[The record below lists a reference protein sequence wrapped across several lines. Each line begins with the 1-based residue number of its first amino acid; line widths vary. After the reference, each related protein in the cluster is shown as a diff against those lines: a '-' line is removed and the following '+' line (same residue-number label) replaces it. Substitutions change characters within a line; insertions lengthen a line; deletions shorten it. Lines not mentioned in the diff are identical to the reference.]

1 MSSNIASPT
10 HGVMRNGWVFQPKTC
25 VHDTFSY
32 DDLMLLA
39 ELEESTWLL
48 VLGGSVQ
55 RGVFL
60 NLVDM
65 VLARGQKDYF
75 DSSALAKCWGY
86 ADIQIGKLRITY
98 QVSALR
104 PVLYRRGECPCRKH
118 GRI

>member
-1 MSSNIASPT
+1 
-10 HGVMRNGWVFQPKTC
+10 MRNGWVFQPKTC
-25 VHDTFSY
+25 VTDTFSN

-86 ADIQIGKLRITY
+86 ADIQIGNLRITY
-98 QVSALR
+98 QVSGFT
-104 PVLYRRGECPCRKH
+104 PVLYRRGECSCRTR